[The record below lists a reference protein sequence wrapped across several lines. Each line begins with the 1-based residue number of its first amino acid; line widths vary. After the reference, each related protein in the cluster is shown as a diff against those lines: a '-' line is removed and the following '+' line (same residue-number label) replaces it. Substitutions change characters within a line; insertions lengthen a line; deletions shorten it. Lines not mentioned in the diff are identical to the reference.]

1 MRTFT
6 RHRRTSM
13 FFDIWVLWGDAGFFA
28 LFAPGLLRMISSNLT
43 NWRGWTERAETVFLV
58 LWLAGDFVCVWGE
71 ACSVCLCSLEAKHS
85 ARVSEVLL
93 VGFGQSFVLV
103 CSHWCLRTSWHGEPR
118 VRFTSS
124 RGEPRVWFT
133 CLVGEPRVLTSG
145 LSQPTSLS
153 NCSGRALP
161 PQATCPF

>member
-1 MRTFT
+1 M
-6 RHRRTSM
+6 
-13 FFDIWVLWGDAGFFA
+13 LWGDAGFFA

-103 CSHWCLRTSWHGEPR
+103 CSH
-118 VRFTSS
+118 
-124 RGEPRVWFT
+124 
-133 CLVGEPRVLTSG
+133 
-145 LSQPTSLS
+145 
-153 NCSGRALP
+153 
-161 PQATCPF
+161 